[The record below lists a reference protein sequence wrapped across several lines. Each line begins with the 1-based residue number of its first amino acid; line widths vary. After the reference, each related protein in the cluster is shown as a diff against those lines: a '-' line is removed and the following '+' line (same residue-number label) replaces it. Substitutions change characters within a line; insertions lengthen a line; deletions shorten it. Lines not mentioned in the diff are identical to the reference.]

1 MARVPCAVVKPDL
14 AISRGEEGYGP
25 AGKGGRP
32 SKVDRWSMI
41 AAAALFRLFWN
52 LSRLSSLEAACPF
65 HLVIA

>member
-1 MARVPCAVVKPDL
+1 
-14 AISRGEEGYGP
+14 
-25 AGKGGRP
+25 
-32 SKVDRWSMI
+32 MI